1 MQMGRTSCP
10 TSMESLRMVSGN
22 LANISLSA
30 PEHERLDIQAMALN
44 KLVQGEPF
52 RAPVQGPKKILD
64 IGCGTGILTVQLAK
78 KFPDAQVIGLDISP
92 VPDIHDHPSN
102 VEYIQGDFL
111 ELADGQDAR
120 LVPGTF
126 DYVFSRLLHFGVKD
140 WPRYVSSVLKVLAPG
155 GWAEIQENAPGVPRK
170 PNGEVNHE
178 LQQLKSFRV
187 VLEDFSA
194 VGLDLAV
201 PGKLPGWFRDSGFVD
216 IRNFTFKF
224 PITKPLPTQTES
236 KSEREAAEFLY
247 EYHQKYILPMMGTVL
262 DKLSRTLRGEEAT
275 NEGSRSFSEWQSQ
288 AAAEPGTYVDFTIV
302 VGQKPL
308 Q

>member
-1 MQMGRTSCP
+1 MRKRSPHYQA
-10 TSMESLRMVSGN
+10 LVSPRLCRGHGT
-22 LANISLSA
+22 ASRPRSPPAQSPSWAQQLSV
-30 PEHERLDIQAMALN
+30 R
-44 KLVQGEPF
+44 
-52 RAPVQGPKKILD
+52 RRSKI
-64 IGCGTGILTVQLAK
+64 
-78 KFPDAQVIGLDISP
+78 PDEA
-92 VPDIHDHPSN
+92 
-102 VEYIQGDFL
+102 Y
-111 ELADGQDAR
+111 
-120 LVPGTF
+120 
-126 DYVFSRLLHFGVKD
+126 
-140 WPRYVSSVLKVLAPG
+140 VLKVLAPG

-178 LQQLKSFRV
+178 LQQLKNFRV

-288 AAAEPGTYVDFTIV
+288 AAAELGTYVDFTIV